1 MAVNTDL
8 IVRILI
14 RQRPQLLAYTWAIVR
29 DNHLAEDVL
38 QDVSVLAV
46 HKADQIDD
54 ETHLHRWLRQACR
67 YKALN
72 LLQKLDTKA
81 LTLDAVT
88 LTLDAAT
95 LDAMET
101 RWAAHDGDDPAD
113 LSDALRHCL
122 AQLTPSAR
130 RIVDLRYE
138 QGLSGQR
145 LADALGKKL
154 NTVYVTLTRIH
165 RSLGEC
171 IRKQINSHA

>member
-88 LTLDAAT
+88 L
-95 LDAMET
+95 DAMET